1 MAGGGTSAHE
11 HQRNE
16 SEMNLKTLIGC
27 AVLTPILFADPL
39 LGQEAAGK
47 TLAGTP
53 DELLAFNLPGVEI
66 GARADTNRPVVLAQA
81 ADPQLNDL
89 QEQVRQLNGKV
100 EELNF
105 QILQMQDQM
114 RKQQQDN
121 EYRLQQLE
129 KKRTDAGA
137 DAAPG
142 SADVART
149 APQGNSTD
157 QDVKSIIDAP
167 DSGSGPAAAP
177 AESGAAGP
185 GGDKLGAPPKN
196 FGTIKF
202 DAKGNPIGET
212 IAPDAV
218 TRDRSGSAQDGA
230 VVASLPST
238 DDPEELY
245 RNSYQLI
252 LSGDYKA
259 GEAGFREH
267 IKRYPRDPRAA
278 DAHFW
283 LGEALLGQDRYRD
296 AAQVFLDAN
305 KTYPKS
311 KKAPDMLLKLG
322 ISLSAMNQREIACG
336 TYHSIG
342 ERYPH
347 ASAALK
353 DRVKQEEALAGC

>member
-1 MAGGGTSAHE
+1 MH
-11 HQRNE
+11 
-16 SEMNLKTLIGC
+16 LKTLFSC
-27 AVLTPILFADPL
+27 AILTPILFANPL
-39 LGQEAAGK
+39 LSREAAGK
-47 TLAGTP
+47 TVSDAP
-53 DELLAFNLPGVEI
+53 AQLLAFNLPGVEI
-66 GARADTNRPVVLAQA
+66 GTGTAANPPVVLAQA
-81 ADPQLNDL
+81 SAPQPNDL
-89 QEQVRQLNGKV
+89 LEQIRQLNGKV

-121 EYRLQQLE
+121 EYRLEQLE

-137 DAAPG
+137 GAG
-142 SADVART
+142 ADVARD
-149 APQGNSTD
+149 AAEDDSAD
-157 QDVKSIIDAP
+157 QDVKSIIKAP
-167 DSGSGPAAAP
+167 DNAP
-177 AESGAAGP
+177 ATVAQGNP
-185 GGDKLGAPPKN
+185 DGDKLGAPPTT

-202 DAKGNPIGET
+202 DAKGNPIGGT
-212 IAPDAV
+212 VAPDAASPG
-218 TRDRSGSAQDGA
+218 SGAGQGGA
-230 VVASLPST
+230 IVASLPAT

-245 RNSYQLI
+245 HNSYQLI

-259 GEAGFREH
+259 AVAGFRDH

-305 KTYPKS
+305 KAYPKS

-347 ASAALK
+347 ASSALK

>member
-1 MAGGGTSAHE
+1 MHF
-11 HQRNE
+11 
-16 SEMNLKTLIGC
+16 KTMIGF
-27 AVLTPILFADPL
+27 AVLAPLAYASPL
-39 LGQEAAGK
+39 LAQENAARTGAEMPA
-47 TLAGTP
+47 T
-53 DELLAFNLPGVEI
+53 LLAFNASGLEA
-66 GARADTNRPVVLAQA
+66 ARRVAPRRHVTLAQA
-81 ADPQLNDL
+81 AEPQINDL
-89 QEQVRQLNGKV
+89 QEQIRQLNGKV

-105 QILQMQDQM
+105 QILQMQDQL

-121 EYRLQQLE
+121 EFRFEQLE

-137 DAAPG
+137 DAG
-142 SADVART
+142 TNVARSD
-149 APQGNSTD
+149 AGAGRGARDVRSDAAADARGGQDANSSGG
-157 QDVKSIIDAP
+157 DVKSIIDS
-167 DSGSGPAAAP
+167 SGDASG
-177 AESGAAGP
+177 GVAAGGSP
-185 GGDKLGAPPKN
+185 GNEKLGAPPRN

-202 DAKGNPIGET
+202 DAQGNVVGET
-212 IAPDAV
+212 TAPGAAAP
-218 TRDRSGSAQDGA
+218 GSAGRDGT
-230 VVASLPST
+230 VVAALPAT

-259 GEAGFREH
+259 AETGFREH
-267 IKRYPRDPRAA
+267 IKRYPNDPRAA

-305 KTYPKS
+305 KAYPKS

-322 ISLSAMNQREIACG
+322 VSLSAMNQREVACG

-342 ERYPH
+342 ERYPR

>member
-1 MAGGGTSAHE
+1 MYF
-11 HQRNE
+11 
-16 SEMNLKTLIGC
+16 KTMIGC
-27 AVLTPILFADPL
+27 AVLAPLVYASPL
-39 LGQEAAGK
+39 LAQENAAR
-47 TLAGTP
+47 TAVEVPAT
-53 DELLAFNLPGVEI
+53 LLAFNVPGLET
-66 GARADTNRPVVLAQA
+66 ARRGTPRSGVTLAQA
-81 ADPQLNDL
+81 AEPQINDL
-89 QEQVRQLNGKV
+89 QEQVRKLNGKV

-105 QILQMQDQM
+105 QIIQMQDQL

-121 EYRLQQLE
+121 EFRFEQLE

-137 DAAPG
+137 DAG
-142 SADVART
+142 ADVAR
-149 APQGNSTD
+149 AGRDANSSGGN
-157 QDVKSIIDAP
+157 VKSIIDA
-167 DSGSGPAAAP
+167 SGGATSDNSG
-177 AESGAAGP
+177 GNAG
-185 GGDKLGAPPKN
+185 GEKLGAPARN

-202 DAKGNPIGET
+202 DAKGNVVGET
-212 IAPDAV
+212 ALPGAASSGDA
-218 TRDRSGSAQDGA
+218 SQDGTR
-230 VVASLPST
+230 VAALPAT

-259 GEAGFREH
+259 AETGFREH
-267 IKRYPRDPRAA
+267 IKRYPNDPRAS

-283 LGEALLGQDRYRD
+283 LGESLLGQDRYRD

-305 KTYPKS
+305 KTYPKA

-322 ISLSAMNQREIACG
+322 VSLSAMNQREVACG

-342 ERYPH
+342 ERYPR

>member
-1 MAGGGTSAHE
+1 
-11 HQRNE
+11 
-16 SEMNLKTLIGC
+16 
-27 AVLTPILFADPL
+27 LTPILFADPL
-39 LGQEAAGK
+39 LGQEATAK
-47 TLAGTP
+47 TIAHNSA
-53 DELLAFNLPGVEI
+53 EVLAFNLPGVEI
-66 GARADTNRPVVLAQA
+66 GRPDSANAPVVVAQA
-81 ADPQLNDL
+81 ADPQIIDL
-89 QEQVRQLNGKV
+89 LEQIRKLNGKV

-105 QILQMQDQM
+105 QLIQMQDQM

-121 EYRLQQLE
+121 EYRFEQLE

-137 DAAPG
+137 DSG
-142 SADVART
+142 VNVARAT
-149 APQGNSTD
+149 PQSNSAGT
-157 QDVKSIIDAP
+157 DVKSIINAPANAPVSDAR
-167 DSGSGPAAAP
+167 DSVSGPVADSDQDG
-177 AESGAAGP
+177 ET
-185 GGDKLGAPPKN
+185 LGAPPKT

-202 DAKGNPIGET
+202 DAKGNPIGGT
-212 IAPDAV
+212 VAPDAA
-218 TRDRSGSAQDGA
+218 SPGAAAGSAAGGAKDGT
-230 VVASLPST
+230 VVASLPAT

-252 LSGDYKA
+252 LSGDYRA
-259 GEAGFREH
+259 AEAGFREH
-267 IKRYPRDPRAA
+267 IKRFPRDPRAA

-305 KTYPKS
+305 KAYPKS

-347 ASAALK
+347 ASDALK

>member
-1 MAGGGTSAHE
+1 MHF
-11 HQRNE
+11 
-16 SEMNLKTLIGC
+16 KTLIGC
-27 AVLTPILFADPL
+27 AALTPLLFANPL
-39 LGQEAAGK
+39 FAQETAERTAAEMP
-47 TLAGTP
+47 AS
-53 DELLAFNLPGVEI
+53 LLAFNMPGMDM
-66 GARADTNRPVVLAQA
+66 ARRTAPRSGVVLAQA
-81 ADPQLNDL
+81 AEPQINDL
-89 QEQVRQLNGKV
+89 KEQIRQLNGKV

-105 QILQMQDQM
+105 QIIQMQDQM

-121 EYRLQQLE
+121 EYRFEQLE

-137 DAAPG
+137 DAG
-142 SADVART
+142 TDVARN
-149 APQGNSTD
+149 ARPGGVGTD
-157 QDVKSIIDAP
+157 VARDARSDDAGGQDVKSIIDAP
-167 DSGSGPAAAP
+167 DNASGTVARDAR
-177 AESGAAGP
+177 
-185 GGDKLGAPPKN
+185 GGETLGAPPKN

-202 DAKGNPIGET
+202 DAKGNPVGET
-212 IAPDAV
+212 VAPGAAS
-218 TRDRSGSAQDGA
+218 TGSAKQSGTM
-230 VVASLPST
+230 VAALPST

-259 GEAGFREH
+259 AETGFREH
-267 IKRYPRDPRAA
+267 IKRYPNDPRAA

-322 ISLSAMNQREIACG
+322 VSLSAMNQREVACG

-342 ERYPH
+342 ERYPR

>member
-1 MAGGGTSAHE
+1 MH
-11 HQRNE
+11 
-16 SEMNLKTLIGC
+16 LKTIIGC
-27 AVLTPILFADPL
+27 AVLVPLTYASPL
-39 LGQEAAGK
+39 LAQENAGRTAAEMPA
-47 TLAGTP
+47 T
-53 DELLAFNLPGVEI
+53 LLAFNVPGLET
-66 GARADTNRPVVLAQA
+66 ARRAAPRGGVTLAQA
-81 ADPQLNDL
+81 VEPQVNDL
-89 QEQVRQLNGKV
+89 QEQVRKLNGKV

-105 QILQMQDQM
+105 QIIQMQDQM

-121 EYRLQQLE
+121 EFRFEQLE

-137 DAAPG
+137 DAG
-142 SADVART
+142 TDVARSDT
-149 APQGNSTD
+149 GANAGRAGRDAGSSSG
-157 QDVKSIIDAP
+157 DVKSIIDASGDTSGGSVASGNP
-167 DSGSGPAAAP
+167 DD
-177 AESGAAGP
+177 E
-185 GGDKLGAPPKN
+185 KLGAPPRN
-196 FGTIKF
+196 FGTIKC
-202 DAKGNPIGET
+202 DAKGNPVGET
-212 IAPDAV
+212 IAPGAA
-218 TRDRSGSAQDGA
+218 SPGSASRDGT
-230 VVASLPST
+230 VVAALPAT

-259 GEAGFREH
+259 AETGFREH
-267 IKRYPRDPRAA
+267 IKRYPNDQRAA

-305 KTYPKS
+305 KAYPKS

-322 ISLSAMNQREIACG
+322 VSLSAMNQREVACG

-342 ERYPH
+342 ERYPR

>member
-1 MAGGGTSAHE
+1 MHF
-11 HQRNE
+11 
-16 SEMNLKTLIGC
+16 KTMIGFAMLAPLAC
-27 AVLTPILFADPL
+27 ASPL
-39 LGQEAAGK
+39 LAQENAGRTAAEMPA
-47 TLAGTP
+47 T
-53 DELLAFNLPGVEI
+53 LLAFNVPGLETVR
-66 GARADTNRPVVLAQA
+66 RAAPRNAVTLAQA
-81 ADPQLNDL
+81 AEPQINDL
-89 QEQVRQLNGKV
+89 QERIRQLNGKV

-105 QILQMQDQM
+105 QIIQMQDQM

-121 EYRLQQLE
+121 EFRFEQLE

-137 DAAPG
+137 DAG
-142 SADVART
+142 TNVARSD
-149 APQGNSTD
+149 AGSGARRD
-157 QDVKSIIDAP
+157 AGSSGGDVKSIID
-167 DSGSGPAAAP
+167 GSGGA
-177 AESGAAGP
+177 SGGPP
-185 GGDKLGAPPKN
+185 GGLGASGNPNGEKLGAPPRN
-196 FGTIKF
+196 FGTIKL
-202 DAKGNPIGET
+202 DAKGDVVGET
-212 IAPDAV
+212 VSPGAASSRGAG
-218 TRDRSGSAQDGA
+218 RDGTM
-230 VVASLPST
+230 VAALPAT

-259 GEAGFREH
+259 AETGFREH
-267 IKRYPRDPRAA
+267 IKRYPNDQRAA

-305 KTYPKS
+305 KAYPKA

-322 ISLSAMNQREIACG
+322 VSLSAMNQREVACG

-342 ERYPH
+342 ERYPR

>member
-1 MAGGGTSAHE
+1 
-11 HQRNE
+11 
-16 SEMNLKTLIGC
+16 MNLKTLIGY
-27 AVLTPILFADPL
+27 AILTPILFADPL
-39 LGQEAAGK
+39 PGHAAAGK
-47 TLAGTP
+47 IIATDP
-53 DELLAFNLPGVEI
+53 PQLLAFDLPGVEV
-66 GARADTNRPVVLAQA
+66 GKSRRAGPPVVLAQA
-81 ADPQLNDL
+81 GEPQINDL
-89 QEQVRQLNGKV
+89 LEQIRQLNGKV
-100 EELNF
+100 EDLNF

-121 EYRLQQLE
+121 EYRFQQLE

-137 DAAPG
+137 DAG
-142 SADVART
+142 ADVARA
-149 APQGNSTD
+149 APRDDSSGA
-157 QDVKSIIDAP
+157 DVKSIIEAP
-167 DSGSGPAAAP
+167 DQ
-177 AESGAAGP
+177 GARVVADK
-185 GGDKLGAPPKN
+185 GGDDDAMGAPPKN

-202 DAKGNPIGET
+202 DAKGNPVGGT
-212 IAPDAV
+212 VAPDA
-218 TRDRSGSAQDGA
+218 TAPGAGGAKDGT
-230 VVASLPST
+230 VVASLPAT

-259 GEAGFREH
+259 AEAGFREH

-278 DAHFW
+278 DVHFW

-305 KTYPKS
+305 KAYPKA

-347 ASAALK
+347 ASDALK

>member
-1 MAGGGTSAHE
+1 MYV
-11 HQRNE
+11 
-16 SEMNLKTLIGC
+16 KTLIGC
-27 AVLTPILFADPL
+27 AILTPILFAGPV
-39 LGQEAAGK
+39 LGQEADGK
-47 TLAGTP
+47 TIANTGT
-53 DELLAFNLPGVEI
+53 ELLAFDLPGVEI
-66 GARADTNRPVVLAQA
+66 GRRAAANRPVELAQA
-81 ADPQLNDL
+81 AEPQINDL
-89 QEQVRQLNGKV
+89 QEQIRRLNGKV

-105 QILQMQDQM
+105 QIIQMQDQM

-121 EYRLQQLE
+121 EYRLEQLE

-137 DAAPG
+137 ETG
-142 SADVART
+142 TDVARA
-149 APQGNSTD
+149 APDDKSPGRD
-157 QDVKSIIDAP
+157 MGGRDVGRDMVGRDVKSIIDQP
-167 DSGSGPAAAP
+167 DNPSGQAAD
-177 AESGAAGP
+177 AGSD
-185 GGDKLGAPPKN
+185 GETLGAPPKT

-202 DAKGNPIGET
+202 DARGNPVGGT
-212 IAPDAV
+212 VAPDA
-218 TRDRSGSAQDGA
+218 SAPNNAAGGQGGTMM
-230 VVASLPST
+230 ASLPAT

-245 RNSYQLI
+245 HNSYQLI

-259 GEAGFREH
+259 AEAGFREH
-267 IKRYPRDPRAA
+267 IKRFPRDPRAA

-305 KTYPKS
+305 KAYPKS

-347 ASAALK
+347 ASEALK

>member
-1 MAGGGTSAHE
+1 MHF
-11 HQRNE
+11 
-16 SEMNLKTLIGC
+16 KTMIGL
-27 AVLTPILFADPL
+27 AVLAPLAYASPL
-39 LGQEAAGK
+39 LAQENAAR
-47 TLAGTP
+47 TAAEMPAT
-53 DELLAFNLPGVEI
+53 LLAFNVPGLE
-66 GARADTNRPVVLAQA
+66 ASRRAAPRGGVTLAQA
-81 ADPQLNDL
+81 AEPQINDL
-89 QEQVRQLNGKV
+89 QERIRQLNGKV

-105 QILQMQDQM
+105 QIIQMQDQM

-121 EYRLQQLE
+121 EYRFEQLE

-137 DAAPG
+137 DAG
-142 SADVART
+142 TDVARSD
-149 APQGNSTD
+149 AGARAGRDAGSSGGN
-157 QDVKSIIDAP
+157 VKSIIDA
-167 DSGSGPAAAP
+167 SG
-177 AESGAAGP
+177 GAT
-185 GGDKLGAPPKN
+185 GGDAGVNAGDEKLGAPPRN

-202 DAKGNPIGET
+202 DAKGNVVGET
-212 IAPDAV
+212 TAPGAAS
-218 TRDRSGSAQDGA
+218 SGSAGRDGT
-230 VVASLPST
+230 VVAALPAT

-259 GEAGFREH
+259 AETGFREH
-267 IKRYPRDPRAA
+267 IKRYPNDPRAA

-305 KTYPKS
+305 KAYPKA

-322 ISLSAMNQREIACG
+322 VSLSAMNQREVACG

-342 ERYPH
+342 ERYPR

>member
-1 MAGGGTSAHE
+1 MHF
-11 HQRNE
+11 
-16 SEMNLKTLIGC
+16 KTMIGL
-27 AVLTPILFADPL
+27 AVLAPLAYASPL
-39 LGQEAAGK
+39 LAQENAARM
-47 TLAGTP
+47 AAETP
-53 DELLAFNLPGVEI
+53 ATLLAFNVPGLE
-66 GARADTNRPVVLAQA
+66 ASRRAAPRGPVTLAQA
-81 ADPQLNDL
+81 AEPQINDL
-89 QEQVRQLNGKV
+89 QERIRQLNGKV

-105 QILQMQDQM
+105 QIIQMQDQM

-121 EYRLQQLE
+121 EYRLEQLE

-137 DAAPG
+137 DA
-142 SADVART
+142 STNVAR
-149 APQGNSTD
+149 ADAGAGAGRDANSSGGN
-157 QDVKSIIDAP
+157 VKSIIDA
-167 DSGSGPAAAP
+167 SGGATSDNSG
-177 AESGAAGP
+177 GNP
-185 GGDKLGAPPKN
+185 GDEKLGAPPRN

-202 DAKGNPIGET
+202 DAKGNVVGET
-212 IAPDAV
+212 AAPGA
-218 TRDRSGSAQDGA
+218 TSSGSAGQDGT
-230 VVASLPST
+230 VVAALPAT

-259 GEAGFREH
+259 AETGFREH
-267 IKRYPRDPRAA
+267 IKRYPNDPRAS

-305 KTYPKS
+305 KAYPKA

-322 ISLSAMNQREIACG
+322 VSLSAMNQREVACG

-342 ERYPH
+342 ERYPR

>member
-1 MAGGGTSAHE
+1 MHV
-11 HQRNE
+11 
-16 SEMNLKTLIGC
+16 KTLIGC
-27 AVLTPILFADPL
+27 AILTPILFAGPV
-39 LGQEAAGK
+39 LGQEADGK
-47 TLAGTP
+47 TIANTRT
-53 DELLAFNLPGVEI
+53 ELLAFNLPGVEI
-66 GARADTNRPVVLAQA
+66 GRQSAANRPVELAQA
-81 ADPQLNDL
+81 AEPQINDL
-89 QEQVRQLNGKV
+89 QEQIRRLNGKV

-105 QILQMQDQM
+105 QIIQMQDQM

-121 EYRLQQLE
+121 EYRLEQLE

-137 DAAPG
+137 ETAT
-142 SADVART
+142 DVARAA
-149 APQGNSTD
+149 APDGKSAGRD
-157 QDVKSIIDAP
+157 MVGQDVKSIIDEP
-167 DSGSGPAAAP
+167 DNGSGKAAD
-177 AESGAAGP
+177 AGP
-185 GGDKLGAPPKN
+185 DGETLGAPPKT

-202 DAKGNPIGET
+202 DAKGNPVGGT
-212 IAPDAV
+212 VAPDAA
-218 TRDRSGSAQDGA
+218 SPESSAAGGQGGTMM
-230 VVASLPST
+230 ASLPAT

-245 RNSYQLI
+245 HNSYQLI

-259 GEAGFREH
+259 AEAGFREH
-267 IKRYPRDPRAA
+267 IKRFPRDPRAA

-305 KTYPKS
+305 KAYPKS

-347 ASAALK
+347 ASEALK

>member
-1 MAGGGTSAHE
+1 MH
-11 HQRNE
+11 
-16 SEMNLKTLIGC
+16 LKILIGC
-27 AVLTPILFADPL
+27 AVLAPLAFVNPL
-39 LGQEAAGK
+39 LAHETADRTAAEVPARLLSFNMSGME
-47 TLAGTP
+47 TARRTTP
-53 DELLAFNLPGVEI
+53 RNG
-66 GARADTNRPVVLAQA
+66 VVLAQA
-81 ADPQLNDL
+81 AEPQINDL
-89 QEQVRQLNGKV
+89 QERIRQLNGKV

-105 QILQMQDQM
+105 QIIQMQDQM

-121 EYRLQQLE
+121 DYRFEQLE

-137 DAAPG
+137 DTG
-142 SADVART
+142 TDVAR
-149 APQGNSTD
+149 AGAGGNSSG

-167 DSGSGPAAAP
+167 DNAP
-177 AESGAAGP
+177 GTTGARVNP
-185 GGDKLGAPPKN
+185 GGDQLGAPPKT

-202 DAKGNPIGET
+202 DAKGNPVGET
-212 IAPDAV
+212 IAPNAAS
-218 TRDRSGSAQDGA
+218 RDSAGGGQDGTI
-230 VVASLPST
+230 VASLPAT

-259 GEAGFREH
+259 AEAGFREH
-267 IKRYPRDPRAA
+267 IKRFPRDARAA

-305 KTYPKS
+305 KAYPKA

-322 ISLSAMNQREIACG
+322 VSLSAMNQREVACG

-342 ERYPH
+342 ERYPR
-347 ASAALK
+347 ASAALR

>member
-1 MAGGGTSAHE
+1 MHF
-11 HQRNE
+11 
-16 SEMNLKTLIGC
+16 KILIGC
-27 AVLTPILFADPL
+27 AALAPL
-39 LGQEAAGK
+39 LFVNPLLAQETAGRTAAEVP
-47 TLAGTP
+47 AS
-53 DELLAFNLPGVEI
+53 LLAFNIPGLETER
-66 GARADTNRPVVLAQA
+66 RAAPRGPVVLAQA
-81 ADPQLNDL
+81 AEPQINDL

-105 QILQMQDQM
+105 QIIQMQDQM

-121 EYRLQQLE
+121 EYRFQQLE

-137 DAAPG
+137 DAG
-142 SADVART
+142 TDVARD
-149 APQGNSTD
+149 ARSGD
-157 QDVKSIIDAP
+157 AGGQDVKSIIDT
-167 DSGSGPAAAP
+167 SGDASGK
-177 AESGAAGP
+177 GARSDDQ

-202 DAKGNPIGET
+202 DAKGRPVGET
-212 IAPDAV
+212 VAPGAAS
-218 TRDRSGSAQDGA
+218 SGSAKQDA
-230 VVASLPST
+230 TVVAALPAT

-259 GEAGFREH
+259 AETGFREH
-267 IKRYPRDPRAA
+267 IKRYPNDPRAA

-296 AAQVFLDAN
+296 AAQIFLDAN

-322 ISLSAMNQREIACG
+322 VSLSAMNQREVACG

-342 ERYPH
+342 ERYPR

>member
-1 MAGGGTSAHE
+1 MHF
-11 HQRNE
+11 
-16 SEMNLKTLIGC
+16 KTMIGL
-27 AVLTPILFADPL
+27 AVLAPLAYASPL
-39 LGQEAAGK
+39 LAQENAAR
-47 TLAGTP
+47 TAAEMPAT
-53 DELLAFNLPGVEI
+53 LLAFNVPGLE
-66 GARADTNRPVVLAQA
+66 ASRRAAPRGPVTLAQA
-81 ADPQLNDL
+81 AEPQINDL
-89 QEQVRQLNGKV
+89 QERIRQLNGKV

-105 QILQMQDQM
+105 QIIQMQDQM

-121 EYRLQQLE
+121 EYRFEQLE

-137 DAAPG
+137 DAG
-142 SADVART
+142 TDVARSD
-149 APQGNSTD
+149 AGARAGRDAGSSGGN
-157 QDVKSIIDAP
+157 VKSIIDA
-167 DSGSGPAAAP
+167 SGDTSDA
-177 AESGAAGP
+177 SVAGGNP
-185 GGDKLGAPPKN
+185 GGEKLGAPPRN

-202 DAKGNPIGET
+202 DAKGNVVGET
-212 IAPDAV
+212 TAPDAAS
-218 TRDRSGSAQDGA
+218 SGSAGRDGT
-230 VVASLPST
+230 VVAALPAT

-259 GEAGFREH
+259 AETGFREH
-267 IKRYPRDPRAA
+267 IKRYPNDPRAA

-305 KTYPKS
+305 KAYPKA

-322 ISLSAMNQREIACG
+322 VSLSAMNQREVACG

-342 ERYPH
+342 ERYPR